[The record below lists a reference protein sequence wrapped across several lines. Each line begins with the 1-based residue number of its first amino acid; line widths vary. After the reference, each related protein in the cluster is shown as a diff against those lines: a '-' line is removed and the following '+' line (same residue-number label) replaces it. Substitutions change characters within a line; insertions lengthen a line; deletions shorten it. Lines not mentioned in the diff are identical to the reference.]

1 VNCKCYTSE
10 YCTRLSECHRGEHI
24 YLIYH
29 VSKPLSAANND
40 TNFYISLKFIY
51 SIQMG
56 NKRNNDWQFSTF
68 ICPTLHWAEEWKI
81 SYWNTQMQ
89 FVIASVKCNFAQ
101 YLCKKNRT
109 SGTVVH
115 FEHFCCEHSTRFTE
129 LNVINLASV
138 ILCMLR
144 ILKIL
149 SSWLITRC
157 TALNVYNI
165 ISSRF
170 VSSFKLQC
178 DYIYKQRIEVLEV
191 SL

>member
-1 VNCKCYTSE
+1 M
-10 YCTRLSECHRGEHI
+10 
-24 YLIYH
+24 
-29 VSKPLSAANND
+29 D
-40 TNFYISLKFIY
+40 
-51 SIQMG
+51 

-101 YLCKKNRT
+101 YLCKDQH
-109 SGTVVH
+109 VWDCCAAFVL
-115 FEHFCCEHSTRFTE
+115 FCCEHSTKFTE

-144 ILKIL
+144 ILKVL
-149 SSWLITRC
+149 SSWLLTRC
-157 TALNVYNI
+157 TALNVY

-170 VSSFKLQC
+170 VHGPSFKLQC